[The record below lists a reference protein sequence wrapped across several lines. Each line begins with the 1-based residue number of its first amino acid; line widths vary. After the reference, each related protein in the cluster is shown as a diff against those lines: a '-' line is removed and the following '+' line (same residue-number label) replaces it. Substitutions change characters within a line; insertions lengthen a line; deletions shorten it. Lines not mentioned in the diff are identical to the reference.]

1 MADSFTTKLNLTKPE
16 VGASTDTW
24 GEKLNANFDILD
36 DALLGSAANTIE
48 STDAGAAA
56 GPVFELYRNSAS
68 PAALDALGQWKF
80 TGKDSAGNPTL
91 YAAITAFAES
101 PTSGSEV
108 GFLHFSVARNGDA
121 VTNGD
126 EGFIVGAYT
135 SGGVLVNAAYVRNY
149 NSAGAG
155 DGLVMGLA
163 RGTYESPA
171 IVQSGDALG
180 YLSFQGF
187 DGNEFEYSAWIEAK
201 VDGTPGSND
210 MPTRLGFYT
219 APDGS
224 KTPQER
230 FRISADGTA
239 SFYNAIQEKVFTI
252 TDGAAF
258 EIDPRNGTV
267 QLITLGASRTPKA
280 TNFAAGEA
288 ITLMVDDGTA
298 YTITWT
304 DATFGGSG
312 VVWETNGGV
321 APTLA
326 TSGYTTIVLWKV
338 GTQIYGAR
346 VGDT

>member
-1 MADSFTTKLNLTKPE
+1 MADSFTTNLNLTKPE

-24 GEKLNANFDILD
+24 GEKLNDNFDILD
-36 DALLGSAANTIE
+36 GALLNPAV

-56 GPVFELYRNSAS
+56 GPIVELYRDSAS
-68 PAALDALGQWKF
+68 PAALDALGQLKF
-80 TGKDSAGNPTL
+80 TGKDSAGNKTL
-91 YAAITAFAES
+91 YGAITAFAES
-101 PTSGSEV
+101 PTNGSEV
-108 GFLHFSVARNGDA
+108 GFLNFSIARNGDA

-126 EGFIVGAYT
+126 EGFTFGAYAD
-135 SGGVLVNAAYVRNY
+135 GGEFVNTAYIRNY
-149 NSAGAG
+149 NSGAGG
-155 DGLVMGLA
+155 DGLAMGFA
-163 RGTYESPA
+163 RGTHASPA

-187 DGNEFEYSAWIEAK
+187 DGTNFEYSAWIEAI

-224 KTPQER
+224 KTPAER

-239 SFYNAIQEKVFTI
+239 AFYNAIQEKVHTI

-258 EIDPRNGTV
+258 EIDPRNGTI
-267 QLITLGASRTPKA
+267 QLITLGANRTPKA
-280 TNFAAGEA
+280 TNFAAGQSV
-288 ITLMVDDGTA
+288 TLMVDDGTA
-298 YTITWT
+298 RTLTWT

-312 VVWETNGGV
+312 VVWGTDGGT

-338 GTQIYGAR
+338 GSQVYGAR
-346 VGDT
+346 VGNA